1 MCLCVVSESRVPPSV
16 RSAVSPRRSGKSP
29 RQWPPDHALPTVR
42 YWQIDPASQYRKE
55 KENEPTSLHELV
67 AASDIEDSSC
77 LKRRRPRHQA
87 APAPQ
92 KTDLKSVGVSAAQT
106 AAPLKSESSENR
118 RESEISLSTK
128 PSIHSGIHWTVI
140 HAPTSPEL
148 RVQYPREED
157 NACHRT
163 LNIAEPQEAA
173 LPVRKSDAEKSE
185 ALRAQGL
192 RHENAA
198 FECMFKL
205 PEFTEISPGA
215 VEFVPKR
222 KSISLLPPA
231 TVDCSTSPIPS
242 ISLPRR
248 RSSTAEPTEIMRA
261 LSPVPFRIRPPPSTR
276 PQATEETSD
285 FPEVATSSPFG
296 GCATLVGVNT
306 TPRPYSAQNELHSPV
321 PTVEE
326 KPRRTKPLKKVD
338 FSVATVMPNS
348 WGSSADGVD
357 EGNVLEEFSPTSP
370 SPSCPAAEKDVS
382 KANASTPYDGD
393 VSETYDNKS
402 DVASTVDMDLAEE
415 REHWMREE
423 LELARK
429 EELAAADSVI
439 TCTEGKEEWRQ
450 QAMALLNDDS
460 QMERDIAIVAA
471 LNERLKGLKDMEE
484 TDRQKA
490 IECIERHQSNLEEQ
504 QDQLSALLESAITFL
519 KNLDT
524 SDSAVVTA
532 SPQQSPAP
540 SEVEVTG

>member
-1 MCLCVVSESRVPPSV
+1 MNKKSDIRPGLLQDKLVHFKTPQRPLFLPSGRRKVSRHPGDVSKILELIKVQFNIAQPLYTRSRVHVYEFVFVHVHVSMCLCVVSESRVPPSV

-29 RQWPPDHALPTVR
+29 RQWPPHHALPTVR

-157 NACHRT
+157 NAFIHAPTSPELRIQYPREEDNACYRA
-163 LNIAEPQEAA
+163 LNVAEPQEAA
-173 LPVRKSDAEKSE
+173 LPVRKSDAEKS
-185 ALRAQGL
+185 
-192 RHENAA
+192 
-198 FECMFKL
+198 
-205 PEFTEISPGA
+205 A

-248 RSSTAEPTEIMRA
+248 RSSTAEPTEIIRA
-261 LSPVPFRIRPPPSTR
+261 LSPVPFRIRPPPSTP

-285 FPEVATSSPFG
+285 FLEVATSSPFG

-370 SPSCPAAEKDVS
+370 SPSCPA
-382 KANASTPYDGD
+382 NASTPYDGD

-429 EELAAADSVI
+429 EEL
-439 TCTEGKEEWRQ
+439 
-450 QAMALLNDDS
+450 
-460 QMERDIAIVAA
+460 
-471 LNERLKGLKDMEE
+471 
-484 TDRQKA
+484 
-490 IECIERHQSNLEEQ
+490 
-504 QDQLSALLESAITFL
+504 
-519 KNLDT
+519 
-524 SDSAVVTA
+524 
-532 SPQQSPAP
+532 
-540 SEVEVTG
+540 